1 MVAGVA
7 TQYDFYNL
15 FNLVSYMDII
25 GLIYLD
31 LVFIFT
37 VLIFA
42 RRHSNNEH
50 KIEQY
55 GNEVYRVDVL
65 NRSIDPPPL

>member
-15 FNLVSYMDII
+15 FNLVSYVDII

-31 LVFIFT
+31 HVFIFI
-37 VLIFA
+37 VVIFA

-50 KIEQY
+50 KIEQ
-55 GNEVYRVDVL
+55 
-65 NRSIDPPPL
+65 